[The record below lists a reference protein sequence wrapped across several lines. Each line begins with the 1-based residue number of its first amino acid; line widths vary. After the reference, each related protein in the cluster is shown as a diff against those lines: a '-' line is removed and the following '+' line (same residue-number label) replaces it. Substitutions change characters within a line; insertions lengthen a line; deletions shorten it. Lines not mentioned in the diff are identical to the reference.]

1 MHHPARARDQR
12 GAGGRHSITTAHLNR
27 VATSVP
33 QHDVHDAFIAFARL
47 LLDDP
52 RKVKVFDRM
61 AARGAIEHR
70 FSTLSLAAELSSDS
84 INAHAL
90 YSRGDFPGSRTRM
103 RLFETAALPLALRA
117 VAELGPLG
125 AVTHLICVSCTGF
138 YAPGLDL
145 QIAAELGLA
154 TVERTFVGFMGCY
167 AAFNA
172 LKLARH
178 IVRSE
183 PASRVLLVNLE
194 LCTLHLQESAELE
207 QVLSFLVFGDGC
219 SAALITADPEGLAL
233 DRFHAALVPAS
244 DGLIT
249 WRIGDQGFDMH
260 LSGQVPGAIAEGLT
274 RDRAL
279 ILDHA
284 EPADIDLWAVHPGGR
299 SVLDAVQSS
308 LALPDSALA
317 TSREILAGYG
327 NMSSATIMFV
337 LKRLMANNPPAGATG
352 CALGFGP
359 GLVAE
364 TMLFHAA

>member
-1 MHHPARARDQR
+1 M
-12 GAGGRHSITTAHLNR
+12 
-27 VATSVP
+27 P
-33 QHDVHDAFIAFARL
+33 QHDVHAAFIAFARL

-52 RKVKVFDRM
+52 RKIKVFDRM

-70 FSTLSLAAELSSDS
+70 CSTLSLAAELSSTA

-103 RLFETAALPLALRA
+103 RLFETAALPLALQA
-117 VAELGPLG
+117 VADLGPLG

-167 AAFNA
+167 AAF
-172 LKLARH
+172 
-178 IVRSE
+178 
-183 PASRVLLVNLE
+183 
-194 LCTLHLQESAELE
+194 
-207 QVLSFLVFGDGC
+207 
-219 SAALITADPEGLAL
+219 
-233 DRFHAALVPAS
+233 
-244 DGLIT
+244 
-249 WRIGDQGFDMH
+249 
-260 LSGQVPGAIAEGLT
+260 
-274 RDRAL
+274 
-279 ILDHA
+279 LDHA
-284 EPADIDLWAVHPGGR
+284 EPGEIDLWAVHPGGR

-308 LALPDSALA
+308 LDLPDEALA

-337 LKRLMANNPPAGATG
+337 LKRLMASNPPAGATG

-364 TMLFHAA
+364 TMLFRAA